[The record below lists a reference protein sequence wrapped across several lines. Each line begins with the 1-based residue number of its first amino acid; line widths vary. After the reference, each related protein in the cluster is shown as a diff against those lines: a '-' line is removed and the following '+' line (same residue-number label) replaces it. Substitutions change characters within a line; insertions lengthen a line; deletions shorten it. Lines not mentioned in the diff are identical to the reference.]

1 VSFTVINQPGTVFPI
16 NLVQKA
22 SNFTSSAQNLATTLP
37 SSVTAGNLLV
47 VSVSGWPNVPS
58 ATAVTDSLG
67 NTYSISGT
75 VLLSQ
80 GAYSATYYAKNVNA
94 GTNTVTVRTVN
105 SGGQISMAVAEFS
118 GADTTSPLDKTA
130 GIVGAGNAPASGSMT
145 PSMAGE
151 LAIGSGTHNGNT
163 VTSPGSGFTMIAI
176 PTEDSNTHQPL
187 AMEYQVLS
195 ATQQT
200 SATFSMA
207 NAYTW
212 TQNGV
217 LFKPGV
223 QQGPDTASPTVAIT
237 SPQNNATVSSV
248 VTVTATASDNV
259 GVTKVEF
266 YLNDV
271 LQTTDTSSPYNWTW
285 STQIVPNETYTIK
298 AKAYDAAGN
307 MGQSG
312 DVAVT
317 VSNDTTVP
325 IVSLSE
331 PSNNTTISGTV
342 PITAVAIDNVGV
354 TKVEFY
360 LNTTLLSTDTN
371 SPYSFNWNTTTTAN
385 GTYNLTARAYD
396 NVGNIGI
403 SNAVVVTVA
412 NTVASI
418 KSVQKAS
425 NITSSAQNLAVT
437 LPSNVTVGDLI
448 VVSVSGWPNLP
459 ASTAVTDSQGNTYSI
474 AGTVLVSQGA
484 YSAIYYAKNVKAGAT
499 SVTVRTVRSG
509 GQISMAVAEFSG
521 IDPVSSLDKTA
532 GTVGSGNTPSSG
544 TMTPSQAGELVIGS
558 GTHNGNTVTSAGSGF
573 TMLAIPTEDSNTH
586 QPLAMEYQVLSGS
599 QQTTAVFNLSTGY
612 TWTQN
617 GALFKPK

>member
-1 VSFTVINQPGTVFPI
+1 
-16 NLVQKA
+16 
-22 SNFTSSAQNLATTLP
+22 
-37 SSVTAGNLLV
+37 
-47 VSVSGWPNVPS
+47 
-58 ATAVTDSLG
+58 
-67 NTYSISGT
+67 
-75 VLLSQ
+75 
-80 GAYSATYYAKNVNA
+80 
-94 GTNTVTVRTVN
+94 
-105 SGGQISMAVAEFS
+105 
-118 GADTTSPLDKTA
+118 
-130 GIVGAGNAPASGSMT
+130 
-145 PSMAGE
+145 
-151 LAIGSGTHNGNT
+151 
-163 VTSPGSGFTMIAI
+163 MIAI

-195 ATQQT
+195 ATQQA

-207 NAYTW
+207 NTYTW

-223 QQGPDTASPTVAIT
+223 QQGSDTASPAVAIT

-248 VTVTATASDNV
+248 VTVAATASDNV

-271 LQTTDTSSPYNWTW
+271 LQTTDTSSPYTWTW
-285 STQIVPNETYTIK
+285 NTQIIPNETYTIK

-307 MGQSG
+307 IGQS
-312 DVAVT
+312 AEVT
-317 VSNDTTVP
+317 VIVFNDTTVP

-342 PITAVAIDNVGV
+342 PITAVAVDNVGV
-354 TKVEFY
+354 TKVEFF
-360 LNTTLLSTDTN
+360 LNTTLLSTDTT

-396 NVGNIGI
+396 NVGNIGT
-403 SNAVVVTVA
+403 SNAAVVVSVA

-425 NITSSAQNLAVT
+425 NITSNAQNLAVT
-437 LPSNVTVGDLI
+437 LPSNVTAGDLI

-484 YSAIYYAKNVKAGAT
+484 YSAIYYAKNVKTGAT

-521 IDPVSSLDKTA
+521 IDTVFPLDKTA

-544 TMTPSQAGELVIGS
+544 IMTPSQVGELVIGS
-558 GTHNGNTVTSAGSGF
+558 GTHNGNTVTNAGSGF

-599 QQTTAVFNLSTGY
+599 QQITAVLSLSTGY
-612 TWTQN
+612 SWTQN
-617 GALFKPK
+617 GALFKSK

>member
-1 VSFTVINQPGTVFPI
+1 
-16 NLVQKA
+16 
-22 SNFTSSAQNLATTLP
+22 
-37 SSVTAGNLLV
+37 
-47 VSVSGWPNVPS
+47 
-58 ATAVTDSLG
+58 
-67 NTYSISGT
+67 
-75 VLLSQ
+75 
-80 GAYSATYYAKNVNA
+80 
-94 GTNTVTVRTVN
+94 
-105 SGGQISMAVAEFS
+105 
-118 GADTTSPLDKTA
+118 
-130 GIVGAGNAPASGSMT
+130 
-145 PSMAGE
+145 
-151 LAIGSGTHNGNT
+151 
-163 VTSPGSGFTMIAI
+163 
-176 PTEDSNTHQPL
+176 
-187 AMEYQVLS
+187 
-195 ATQQT
+195 
-200 SATFSMA
+200 
-207 NAYTW
+207 
-212 TQNGV
+212 
-217 LFKPGV
+217 V

-312 DVAVT
+312 DITVT
-317 VSNDTTVP
+317 VANDNNAP

-331 PSNNTTISGTV
+331 PNNNTTVSGTV
-342 PITAVAIDNVGV
+342 PITAVAVDNVGV
-354 TKVEFY
+354 TRVEFY
-360 LNTTLLSTDTN
+360 MNNTLLSTDTT
-371 SPYSFNWNTTTTAN
+371 SPYSFNWNTTTVAN
-385 GTYNLTARAYD
+385 GSYTLTARAYD
-396 NVGNIGI
+396 NAGNIGT
-403 SNAVVVTVA
+403 SNAVAVTVA
-412 NTVASI
+412 NTAASI
-418 KSVQKAS
+418 ASVQKAS

-499 SVTVRTVRSG
+499 SVTVRTVKSG

-521 IDPVSSLDKTA
+521 IDTVSPLDKTS
-532 GTVGSGNTPSSG
+532 GTVGSGNAPSSG
-544 TMTPSQAGELVIGS
+544 TMTPSAAGELVIGS

-586 QPLAMEYQVLSGS
+586 QPLAMEYQVLSTS
-599 QQTTAVFNLSTGY
+599 LQTTAVLNLITGY